1 MSHKLIITG
10 GAGFIGSHVL
20 EQALTL
26 PQFERVV
33 VIDSLT
39 YAGNKNNL
47 PLLRGNYDFAQA
59 NITDLP
65 VMANLVRPGDSI
77 VHLAAE
83 SHVDRSITGPLV
95 FTQTNVFGTHVLLEV
110 ARQNKAGRFLFVS
123 TDEVYGSLQLD
134 SLPSRETDL
143 LLPRS
148 PYSASKAAAE
158 HLVRAYHHT
167 FGLDT
172 IVTRGSNTYGPRQ
185 YPEKIIPLFC
195 NRLIRGL
202 KVPLYGQGTNVRDWM
217 HVQDHARGIIHL
229 LLNGSSGETYNLGG
243 GNQLSNIRL
252 TRKIVSHFGK
262 GDEAIEFVEDRKGHD
277 FRYDLDTTKA
287 ISLGWEPKYNFDKGL
302 NETIEWYKQKG
313 VQ

>member
-1 MSHKLIITG
+1 
-10 GAGFIGSHVL
+10 
-20 EQALTL
+20 
-26 PQFERVV
+26 VV